1 MFFNHRFAST
11 EKAMLAEQLVDVV
24 SLPSASIGVVA
35 ATNGIQNENTISV
48 LLNFE
53 VEEVQNLPE
62 LTVWLTLP
70 LFQENISLWRL

>member
-1 MFFNHRFAST
+1 MCVFFNHT
-11 EKAMLAEQLVDVV
+11 EKAELAEQLVDVV
-24 SLPSASIGVVA
+24 SLPPASYGAVA

-62 LTVWLTLP
+62 LRV
-70 LFQENISLWRL
+70 